1 MDLGLF
7 LLLFYVKKRMFC
19 FKLCIF
25 ERNDMEKLEVAL
37 SKMIES
43 ILLSLPRIVVGLAIL
58 LIGSYVIK
66 LILRFVQSRFQKRNV
81 DVSLRAFLSSILRF
95 TLYALLLIT
104 VASTMGIQTTSFVA
118 VFGAAGLAVGLA
130 LQGSLSNLAGGVLI
144 LIFKPFK
151 VGDYISNPAGTSGT
165 VERID
170 ILYTS
175 LRTADGI
182 SVYSP
187 NGTLANSVIS
197 NYSNITQRRFDFT
210 IGISYSANIKVACE
224 VMMDVMMKDGRVLAT
239 PKPDIF
245 VKELAD
251 SSVNITVRGWT
262 IPADYWP
269 VYYEIQEKL
278 KVGLD
283 QHQIEIPFPQR
294 DLHIFKEKI

>member
-1 MDLGLF
+1 
-7 LLLFYVKKRMFC
+7 
-19 FKLCIF
+19 
-25 ERNDMEKLEVAL
+25 MEKIEIGLG
-37 SKMIES
+37 KMIES
-43 ILLSLPRIVVGLAIL
+43 ILVSLPKIAIGLAIL
-58 LIGSYVIK
+58 LVGSYAIK
-66 LILRFVQSRFQKRNV
+66 MILRFVHARFQKRNV
-81 DVSLRAFLSSILRF
+81 DVSLRAFLGSILRF
-95 TLYALLLIT
+95 VLYALLLIT

-144 LIFKPFK
+144 LLFKPFK

-210 IGISYSANIKVACE
+210 IGISYDANIKEAREIMLGVL
-224 VMMDVMMKDGRVLAT
+224 MKDGRILAV

-251 SSVNITVRGWT
+251 SSVNMTVRGWT
-262 IPADYWP
+262 APADYWQ
-269 VYYEIQEKL
+269 VFYEIQEKL

-283 QHQIEIPFPQR
+283 QNQIEIPFPQR
-294 DLHIFKEKI
+294 DLHIKKENE

>member
-1 MDLGLF
+1 MD
-7 LLLFYVKKRMFC
+7 
-19 FKLCIF
+19 
-25 ERNDMEKLEVAL
+25 KLEVAL
-37 SKMIES
+37 GAMIES
-43 ILLSLPRIVVGLAIL
+43 ILLSLPKIAVGVAIL

-66 LILRFVQSRFQKRNV
+66 LILRFVQSRFQKRKV

-95 TLYALLLIT
+95 TLYALLIIT
-104 VASTMGIQTTSFVA
+104 AASTMGIQTTSFVA
-118 VFGAAGLAVGLA
+118 IFGAAGLAVGLA

-151 VGDYISNPAGTSGT
+151 VGDYVSNSSGTSGT

-187 NGTLANSVIS
+187 NGALANSVIS
-197 NYSNITQRRFDFT
+197 NYTNITQRRFDFT
-210 IGISYSANIKVACE
+210 IGISYDANIKVARE
-224 VMMDVMMKDGRVLAT
+224 IMMDVLMKDGRVLSA

-251 SSVNITVRGWT
+251 SSVNISVRGWT
-262 IPADYWP
+262 APADYWQ
-269 VYYEIQEKL
+269 VFYEIQEKL
-278 KVGLD
+278 KVALD

-294 DLHIFKEKI
+294 DLHIVKGNL